1 MGEHLALKKHS
12 MLVLHFRSSKD
23 FNCCMRIVGP
33 LIVDFSIFGLGKKE
47 ISVPKEEL
55 ELIKDRL
62 DAEGLQYTVSE
73 EEL

>member
-1 MGEHLALKKHS
+1 MGEHPVLKKYP

-23 FNCCMRIVGP
+23 FNRCMRVVGP
-33 LIVDFSIFGLGKKE
+33 LIEDFSIFGLGWRE
-47 ISVPKEEL
+47 ISVPKKEL
-55 ELIKDRL
+55 DLIKDRL